1 MPAGAYLDEIPRSK
15 PNLTST
21 TLTRSQVLHL
31 DAQPMA
37 PAEIRRSWRPGCLH
51 HELPRP
57 RQGSEWRHG
66 RSRYPLRSVLRPGHL
81 LDLQV
86 RRLISP
92 RRASLSI
99 ADCSPF
105 LSCRYWSQLEV
116 RSQVIRP
123 RNGCSADISFSFFPD
138 GPELGRTSSAVPRA
152 ASRTPRHRREQPT
165 SCLLALVKLRELGA
179 SHLFFEGLLRLI

>member
-105 LSCRYWSQLEV
+105 LFADTGLSWRCVHKSSVLEMAAALTFPSPSSQMDLNSVERAQQYLELPQEPPAIVESNRPPAYW
-116 RSQVIRP
+116 P
-123 RNGCSADISFSFFPD
+123 
-138 GPELGRTSSAVPRA
+138 SSN
-152 ASRTPRHRREQPT
+152 SEN
-165 SCLLALVKLRELGA
+165 LV
-179 SHLFFEGLLRLI
+179 RLISSSRGFSG